1 MINRLIRSTMGPV
14 RFQPNIQA
22 HVQYTVSRKLLH
34 RFCSGTCELITNVAK
49 IRIILQLR
57 VAVLDPGG
65 GGGGGAVIGS
75 SRRQISSSANHKVI
89 VGKYKYISSHL

>member
-1 MINRLIRSTMGPV
+1 MGPV

-22 HVQYTVSRKLLH
+22 HVKYKETTQYTVSRKLLH
-34 RFCSGTCELITNVAK
+34 LFCSGICELITNVAQ

-65 GGGGGAVIGS
+65 GGGGGGAVIGS
-75 SRRQISSSANHKVI
+75 S
-89 VGKYKYISSHL
+89 